1 MTETGQESLS
11 QDKSPK
17 TPFWPEWN
25 LDLHKIANARFLAA
39 SLETRY
45 SLRST
50 SDIPV

>member
-25 LDLHKIANARFLAA
+25 LDLHKIAKALVEHRKTQ
-39 SLETRY
+39 S
-45 SLRST
+45 
-50 SDIPV
+50 